1 MAIGLSPARAS
12 ASRTRAL
19 TRRRVKLSGRS
30 IDRVCDTGHKS
41 SAFRGK
47 VARVDVFV
55 AKHAGK
61 RCRFLTAN
69 GRLGKARSCARLV
82 RLRAGTRLI
91 GNATNKTAW
100 TFARRVLIPK
110 GRYVVGVRG
119 TDTFGHR
126 ELRRRRYNT
135 IEVQVR

>member
-1 MAIGLSPARAS
+1 MS
-12 ASRTRAL
+12 
-19 TRRRVKLSGRS
+19 RRRVKLSGRS

-55 AKHAGK
+55 ARHGGK
-61 RCRFLTAN
+61 RCRFLTAK
-69 GRLGKARSCARLV
+69 GRLGKARSCSRIV
-82 RLRAGTRLI
+82 RLRAHTRLI

-100 TFARRVLIPK
+100 TFSRKVRLPR

-119 TDTFGHR
+119 TDSFGHR
-126 ELRRRRYNT
+126 ELKRRVYNT
-135 IEVQVR
+135 IEVRVR